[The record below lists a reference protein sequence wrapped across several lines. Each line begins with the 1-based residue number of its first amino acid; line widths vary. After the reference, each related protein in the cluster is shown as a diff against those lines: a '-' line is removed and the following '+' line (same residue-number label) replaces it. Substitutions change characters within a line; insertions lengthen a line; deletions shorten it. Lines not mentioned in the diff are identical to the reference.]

1 MFFYSESESK
11 RFKLNVHR
19 GSGDASA
26 DTIKQYLVEN
36 AVDMLILRTPV
47 ERKDLA
53 HDLFL
58 LGFPT
63 LHADNLV
70 TYTADLQKIE
80 IAPSKNNI
88 VFEEVNAQNM
98 HEIRE
103 MIPTI
108 FAQYQNH
115 YSSNHFIK
123 RQDILDG
130 YIEWASSSLNKTEG
144 NVGWIAKLNGQKIG
158 FATCSFNK
166 KTLTSEGVLYGILPE
181 HGKSGFYTDLFRHS
195 MRYFKEFQFQTF
207 TIPTQIQ
214 NFSVQKVWVREGLKL
229 TSASD
234 TYHVNAFLQSDS
246 KSKTTAHSLEELSS
260 VITDYVAKNIA
271 GHAIQNSSMVV
282 LNAPTSSETFEVS
295 YRLLT
300 QNPGTKTKLLI
311 TQVFEMNK
319 PTAIFYHILTI

>member
-11 RFKLNVHR
+11 RFNLNVHR
-19 GSGDASA
+19 ASGDASA
-26 DTIKQYLVEN
+26 DTLNKYLVEN
-36 AVDMLILRTPV
+36 AVDLLILRTPV

-53 HDLFL
+53 HDLFQ

-70 TYTADLQKIE
+70 TYTAELQKIE
-80 IAPSKNNI
+80 IGPSKNDI
-88 VFEEVNAQNM
+88 VFEEVNAQNV

-108 FAQYQNH
+108 FADYQNH

-144 NVGWIAKLNGQKIG
+144 NVGWIAKVKGVKVG
-158 FATCSFNK
+158 FATCSYNK
-166 KTLTSEGVLYGILPE
+166 KTLSSEGVLYGILPE

-195 MRYFKEFQFQTF
+195 MRYFKESQFHTF

-214 NFSVQKVWVREGLKL
+214 NFAVQKVWMREGLKL

-234 TYHVNAFLQSDS
+234 TYHINAFL
-246 KSKTTAHSLEELSS
+246 KSGTKLNTNANS
-260 VITDYVAKNIA
+260 VNDFEAIIADYVTKNFP
-271 GHAIQNSSMVV
+271 GCSIQNSSMVS
-282 LNAPTSSETFEVS
+282 LNSQFSSKNLEVS
-295 YRLLT
+295 HRLLI
-300 QNPGTKTKLLI
+300 QNPTTNSQLLI
-311 TQVFEMNK
+311 TQFFNENK
-319 PTAIFYHILTI
+319 ASAIFYHTLVI